1 MSLNKDLTDVEADI
15 VNRRGSEITTLFDQQ
30 IDAAEHHLQNA
41 AVANVGNLA
50 KDFSLEDTKGIKVT
64 LSEIVLSGPVILTF
78 YRGSW
83 CNFCNVALKFWDRY
97 VPEIEA
103 RGSKLF
109 AIAPEEMEICRKF
122 KAASGLKFELLSDS
136 NNEVA
141 TMYGLVYELP
151 KAAKETLSSLGTD
164 VGIANGNGSWEV
176 PVTAT
181 YVIGKGQRV
190 KLADCGPDYR
200 KRLEPETVLA
210 ALQ

>member
-1 MSLNKDLTDVEADI
+1 MTLNKDLADVEADI
-15 VNRRGSEITTLFDQQ
+15 VNRRGIEITTLFDQQ
-30 IDAAEHHLQNA
+30 IDAAEHHLKNA
-41 AVANVGNLA
+41 SVAKVGNLA
-50 KDFSLEDTKGIKVT
+50 KDFSLQNTKEEKVT

-83 CNFCNVALKFWDRY
+83 CNFCNAALKFWDRY

-103 RGSKLF
+103 RGSRLF
-109 AIAPEEMEICRKF
+109 AIAPEKIEICREF

-151 KAAKETLSSLGTD
+151 RTARETLSSFGTD
-164 VGIANGNGSWEV
+164 VGVVNGNGSWEV

-181 YVIGKGQRV
+181 YVIGKDQRV
-190 KLADCGPDYR
+190 MLADCGPDYR

>member
-83 CNFCNVALKFWDRY
+83 CNFCNAALKFWDRY

-181 YVIGKGQRV
+181 YVIGKDQRV
-190 KLADCGPDYR
+190 MLADCGPDYR
-200 KRLEPETVLA
+200 KRLEPDTVLA

>member
-1 MSLNKDLTDVEADI
+1 MTLNKDLTDVEADI
-15 VNRRGSEITTLFDQQ
+15 VNRRGSEISVLFDQQ
-30 IDAAEHHLQNA
+30 IDAAEEHLKNA
-41 AVANVGNLA
+41 SVANVGNLA
-50 KDFSLEDTKGIKVT
+50 KDFTLEDTKAEKVT

-83 CNFCNVALKFWDRY
+83 CNFCNAALKFWDRY

-109 AIAPEEMEICRKF
+109 AIAPEKIEICREF

-136 NNEVA
+136 SNVVA
-141 TMYGLVYELP
+141 TMYDLVYELP
-151 KAAKETLSSLGTD
+151 GTAKETLSSFGTD
-164 VGIANGNGSWEV
+164 VGVVNGNGSWEV

-181 YVIGKGQRV
+181 YVIGKDQRV
-190 KLADCGPDYR
+190 MLADCGPDYR

-210 ALQ
+210 VLQ

>member
-1 MSLNKDLTDVEADI
+1 MSLNKDLTDVEVDI

-30 IDAAEHHLQNA
+30 IDAAEHHLQNVS
-41 AVANVGNLA
+41 VANVGNLA
-50 KDFSLEDTKGIKVT
+50 KDFSLEDTKGKKVT

-83 CNFCNVALKFWDRY
+83 CNFCNAALKFWDRY

-109 AIAPEEMEICRKF
+109 AIAPEKIEVCREF
-122 KAASGLKFELLSDS
+122 KAAAGLKFDLLSDS

-151 KAAKETLSSLGTD
+151 KAAKKTLSSFGTD

-181 YVIGKGQRV
+181 YVIGKDQRV

-200 KRLEPETVLA
+200 KRLEPEAVLV

>member
-1 MSLNKDLTDVEADI
+1 MSLNRDLADVETDI
-15 VNRRGSEITTLFDQQ
+15 VNRRGSGITALFDQQ
-30 IDAAEHHLQNA
+30 IDAAEHHLKNSS
-41 AVANVGNLA
+41 VANVGSLA
-50 KDFSLEDTKGIKVT
+50 RDFSLEDTKEVKVT

-83 CNFCNVALKFWDRY
+83 CNFCNAALKFWDRY

-109 AIAPEEMEICRKF
+109 AIAPEKIEICREF

-141 TMYGLVYELP
+141 AMYDLVYELP
-151 KAAKETLSSLGTD
+151 TAAKETLASFGTD
-164 VGIANGNGSWEV
+164 VGVVNGNGSWEV

-181 YVIGKGQRV
+181 YVIGKDQRIM
-190 KLADCGPDYR
+190 LADCGPDYR

-210 ALQ
+210 ALK

>member
-1 MSLNKDLTDVEADI
+1 M
-15 VNRRGSEITTLFDQQ
+15 NRRGSGITTLFDQQ
-30 IDAAEHHLQNA
+30 IDAAEHHLKNTS
-41 AVANVGNLA
+41 VANVGNLA
-50 KDFSLEDTKGIKVT
+50 KDFSLHDTKEENVT

-83 CNFCNVALKFWDRY
+83 CNFCNAALRFWDKY
-97 VPEIEA
+97 VPEIEG

-109 AIAPEEMEICRKF
+109 AIAPEKIEICREF

-151 KAAKETLSSLGTD
+151 KVVKEKLSSLGTD
-164 VGIANGNGSWEV
+164 VGVVNGNGSWEV

-181 YVIGKGQRV
+181 YVIGKDQRV

-200 KRLEPETVLA
+200 KRLEPEEVLA
-210 ALQ
+210 AL

>member
-1 MSLNKDLTDVEADI
+1 MSLNSDLTEVEADI
-15 VNRRGSEITTLFDQQ
+15 VNRRGSGITTLFDQQ
-30 IDAAEHHLQNA
+30 IDAAEHHLKNA
-41 AVANVGNLA
+41 SVANVGNLA
-50 KDFSLEDTKGIKVT
+50 KDFSLEDTKREKVT

-83 CNFCNVALKFWDRY
+83 CNFCNAALKFWDRY

-109 AIAPEEMEICRKF
+109 AIAPEKIEICREF
-122 KAASGLKFELLSDS
+122 KAASNLKFDLLSDS

-141 TMYGLVYELP
+141 TRYGLVYELP
-151 KAAKETLSSLGTD
+151 EAAKETLSSFGTD
-164 VGIANGNGSWEV
+164 VGVVNGNGSWEV

-181 YVIGKGQRV
+181 YVIGKDQRV
-190 KLADCGPDYR
+190 MLADCGPDYR
-200 KRLEPETVLA
+200 NRLEPEIVLA